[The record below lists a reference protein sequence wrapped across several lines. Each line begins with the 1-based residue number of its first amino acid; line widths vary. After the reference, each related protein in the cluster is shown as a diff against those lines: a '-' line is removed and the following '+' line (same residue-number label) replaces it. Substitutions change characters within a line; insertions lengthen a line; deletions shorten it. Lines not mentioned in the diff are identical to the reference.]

1 MPVTNSLSQDS
12 QIHLAVVGAG
22 PVGATAALLLAKQ
35 GYKVTL
41 IDRQEPQPGPV
52 GLGMDIRNVA
62 LSPASAELLKGVD
75 AWPQKFAAAYD
86 TMKIW
91 EQWGTNDLL
100 FNAADVDQPA
110 LGWIVQ
116 VAPLLA
122 ALWQQIRAQAEQIN
136 VVLGQV
142 QSIETPSLK
151 GQLKSQL
158 QGPQGEKVVL
168 VIQQQDDEQRV
179 TVDLVIAADG
189 AESVVRKSLGVPA
202 MLIPTGQ
209 MALTTIVQT
218 ANVHENTAWQRFL
231 VDGPLALLPANDAN
245 LCSVVWSQSEATCQ
259 RRLALS
265 DEEFCRELEHAFESR
280 LGKIQAVAQRQA
292 FPLRQQLAETAMP
305 HPRIVLIGD
314 ALRVVHPLAG
324 LGVNLGFED
333 IAELLKIIQVNAH
346 FLLDDPSSGLNKFAR
361 QRHLRSESMLR
372 ALDGLKR
379 LYAQDKPAI
388 SWLRNA
394 GVGIFNSQLWLK
406 RQVMREAMGLSSK
419 Q

>member
-1 MPVTNSLSQDS
+1 LINSPAPVA
-12 QIHLAVVGAG
+12 QIHLAIVGAG

-62 LSPASAELLKGVD
+62 LSPASAELLKGVGV
-75 AWPQKFAAAYD
+75 WPHEFAAAYD

-91 EQWGTNDLL
+91 EQWGTNDLH
-100 FNAADVDQPA
+100 FNAADVGQPT

-122 ALWQQIRAQAEQIN
+122 GLWQQIRAQAEQIN
-136 VVLGQV
+136 VLLGQV
-142 QSIETPSLK
+142 QSIKTPPLK

-158 QGPQGEKVVL
+158 KGPSSEKVEL
-168 VIQQQDDEQRV
+168 VIQQQDDLQRV
-179 TVDLVIAADG
+179 AVDLVIAADG

-218 ANVHENTAWQRFL
+218 ENGHENTAWQRFL
-231 VDGPLALLPANDAN
+231 VDGPLALLPANDVN

-265 DEEFCRELEHAFESR
+265 DEAFCRELEHAFENR
-280 LGKIQAVAQRQA
+280 LGKIKAVAQRQA

-333 IAELLKIIQVNAH
+333 IAALLKIIQANAH
-346 FLLDDPSSGLNKFAR
+346 FLLDDPNTGLNKFAR

-372 ALDGLKR
+372 ALDGLKW

-394 GVGIFNSQLWLK
+394 GVSIFNNQLWLK
-406 RQVMREAMGLSSK
+406 RQVMREAMGLSS
-419 Q
+419 QP